1 MVNPDGIVAP
11 VFEPG
16 VKIYGPPSYFPSI
29 EKTYGQPMQHW
40 IDIADERLAAGE
52 AHMKVVEWMKAEYG
66 MGHGHA
72 NAVVGWVKQQRG

>member
-11 VFEPG
+11 TVKPG
-16 VKIYGPPSYFPSI
+16 VKVYGPPSYFPSI
-29 EKTYGQPMQHW
+29 EKKYGEPIQHW
-40 IDIADERLAAGE
+40 IDIAAEHLAAGE
-52 AHMKVVEWMKAEYG
+52 AHMKVVEFMKAEYG